1 MCPKEANDDE
11 VKIFEARED
20 TDSEDSDDEE
30 KFEEAVQNESVF
42 VASLKAD
49 LKKMRTQEQHNKNP
63 NGSKQNTINT
73 HVNDKEEEKI
83 RRIK

>member
-20 TDSEDSDDEE
+20 TDSEDSGDEE

-49 LKKMRTQEQHNKNP
+49 LKKMRIQEQPNKN
-63 NGSKQNTINT
+63 
-73 HVNDKEEEKI
+73 
-83 RRIK
+83 